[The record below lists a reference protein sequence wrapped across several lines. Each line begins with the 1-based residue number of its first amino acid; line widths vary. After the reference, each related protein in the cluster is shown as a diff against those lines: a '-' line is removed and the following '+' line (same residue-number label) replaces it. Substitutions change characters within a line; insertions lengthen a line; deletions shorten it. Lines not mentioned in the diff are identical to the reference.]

1 MNAKQFLAEF
11 GTISSAPDGVQR
23 IRELILQMAVSGRLV
38 QYDRTEDTIEAD
50 IHEARRLRI
59 QYREELKLKNSR
71 TRSTFRQE
79 EIPYPIPVHW
89 RWQRLEQIASYI
101 QRGKGPK
108 YANSGAIRVVSQKC
122 VRWDGFELSPARY
135 LDPKVLNSYGNERF
149 LQPDDLLWNSTGTGT
164 VGRVAIYKPE
174 QNVDTVADSHVTVV
188 RLSNFIPRYV
198 WCVIAS
204 PWVQARIAPE
214 HEDSL
219 VSGTT
224 NQVELST
231 SSVRGL
237 QIPCPPIE
245 EQQRIVAK
253 VDELMALCDKLEA
266 QQRERESLCQ
276 LTRKASLAS
285 LANAQNVS
293 DLEKGWTRFAD
304 GFPLWS
310 TDADAVAEIK
320 NAISFLACRGILT
333 GVMPAAE
340 ISDNDT
346 PTLPEGWTWV
356 SLGRLSAYITSGSRG
371 WKKYMSPQG
380 DSFIRSQDI
389 KHNELIFENPVFVN
403 LPEKVEGTRTL
414 VRPGDLLMTIT
425 GANVGKCAQVPLL
438 SQKAYVSQH
447 VALIRIKDTRQT
459 PFIHWWLINTYGGQ
473 KHLAEFVYGDKPGL
487 NLTQVRNIPI
497 PLPPISTQEKI
508 LTVLKVYSDLCD
520 QLADQVKEARD
531 TAESLASAAVSA
543 ITGIRSQEK
552 TMMKVPKTELVSILN
567 IGTVPTD
574 LEQTTLAQI
583 LIRNN
588 GQLTSKMLWNLSDL
602 DIDAFYQQLKVEMA
616 NGWIV
621 QPEVAYVKE
630 EEAT

>member
-1 MNAKQFLAEF
+1 MDAKQFLAEF

-59 QYREELKLKNSR
+59 QYSEELKLKNSR

-204 PWVQARIAPE
+204 PWVQARMAPE
-214 HEDSL
+214 HEGSL

-237 QIPCPPIE
+237 QVPCPPIA

-266 QQRERESLCQ
+266 QQRERENKRKTVRKSVFGSLTSVNSTDELYYALQRVQQELPILCN
-276 LTRKASLAS
+276 LPEDVTDLRATILDLAAIGKLSEPLPNDTEVWKLLEEIKSKRDDFVTDGRIRTNRRPPTRIKDTDVQPPPNWAKAHLEELFRFIDYRGKTPTKTNSGRVLITAK
-285 LANAQNVS
+285 NVRPGYINS
-293 DLEKGWTRFAD
+293 SPTEYISEENYHTWMTR
-304 GFPLWS
+304 GFPL
-310 TDADAVAEIK
+310 
-320 NAISFLACRGILT
+320 
-333 GVMPAAE
+333 
-340 ISDNDT
+340 
-346 PTLPEGWTWV
+346 
-356 SLGRLSAYITSGSRG
+356 
-371 WKKYMSPQG
+371 
-380 DSFIRSQDI
+380 
-389 KHNELIFENPVFVN
+389 
-403 LPEKVEGTRTL
+403 
-414 VRPGDLLMTIT
+414 PGDLLFTTEAPLGNIAQIEGKADFALAQRVINLQPISKVNTRFFMYFMMSPTFQDILWQNASGIT
-425 GANVGKCAQVPLL
+425 AKGIKAAKLRRL
-438 SQKAYVSQH
+438 SV
-447 VALIRIKDTRQT
+447 
-459 PFIHWWLINTYGGQ
+459 
-473 KHLAEFVYGDKPGL
+473 FV
-487 NLTQVRNIPI
+487 
-497 PLPPISTQEKI
+497 PPIEEQERI
-508 LTVLKVYSDLCD
+508 V
-520 QLADQVKEARD
+520 RRI
-531 TAESLASAAVSA
+531 ESLF
-543 ITGIRSQEK
+543 R
-552 TMMKVPKTELVSILN
+552 
-567 IGTVPTD
+567 
-574 LEQTTLAQI
+574 
-583 LIRNN
+583 
-588 GQLTSKMLWNLSDL
+588 
-602 DIDAFYQQLKVEMA
+602 YCQQLDCSFDDFEH
-616 NGWIV
+616 
-621 QPEVAYVKE
+621 
-630 EEAT
+630 